1 MPEKMNLPSLL
12 HNCLVKVRNGDLHS
26 EGSKFQKLPSFITKC
41 FLKPNQ
47 TVKENIKKSLCQF
60 PLSRSIMGISKQFG
74 ISNLLDLTL
83 HMEEFMAIGYSKI
96 SKMGDNLRNSYLR
109 KVTQNDHVFKNL
121 ENIDAD

>member
-1 MPEKMNLPSLL
+1 
-12 HNCLVKVRNGDLHS
+12 
-26 EGSKFQKLPSFITKC
+26 
-41 FLKPNQ
+41 
-47 TVKENIKKSLCQF
+47 
-60 PLSRSIMGISKQFG
+60 MGISKQFG

-83 HMEEFMAIGYSKI
+83 HMEEFMAIGY